1 MIHFRNRQLI
11 HDLPIATETSNHLPK
26 SLDTNLVCMFS
37 QPSSQCPDLVEDLK
51 TRLEREL
58 LVSEPEYSKYYN
70 FPSCSSESSDWADR
84 YWGDNMDS
92 LLRQVSI
99 SVSQSRVQTMGAY
112 SNMKSLID
120 IVSIF
125 SPPNSLK

>member
-37 QPSSQCPDLVEDLK
+37 QPSSQCPALVEDIK
-51 TRLEREL
+51 TRLERKL

-70 FPSCSSESSDWADR
+70 FPSCSSESSDWAAR
-84 YWGDNMDS
+84 YWGDNTDS
-92 LLRQVSI
+92 LLRQVVI
-99 SVSQSRVQTMGAY
+99 SDNFQT
-112 SNMKSLID
+112 SSWTQL
-120 IVSIF
+120 
-125 SPPNSLK
+125 

>member
-37 QPSSQCPDLVEDLK
+37 DPSAQCSDLVEDIK
-51 TRLEREL
+51 TRLERKL
-58 LVSEPEYSKYYN
+58 LVSEPDYSKYYN

-84 YWGDNMDS
+84 YWGDNHGS
-92 LLRQVSI
+92 LLRQVLRKLGTANEI
-99 SVSQSRVQTMGAY
+99 
-112 SNMKSLID
+112 K
-120 IVSIF
+120 
-125 SPPNSLK
+125 